1 MRFLICVSICFLL
14 GINSFAQAYK
24 IDPVRADSNL
34 KKTEF
39 VIISS
44 IQIIGNKITKNQII
58 TRELEYAIGDSI
70 QSDEFLALTEQSK
83 KNILN
88 TSLFNFASIEY
99 AFMDHQRLFI
109 IINVIERWYTLPLPI
124 FEIEDNNFNTWWREK
139 DLSRINYGFH
149 LTRNNFRGRKEDLK
163 VTAQFGFTERIR
175 LRYDIPYI
183 SKNQKG
189 GLGFKFSYNR
199 RDEITY
205 NSFDNER
212 LQFKSQTAD
221 ALKNYSAGVNYK
233 YRNAIFNTHAV
244 GFEFD
249 QNEVLDSVR
258 ILNPN
263 FLGQGRKAISYF
275 SLFYIFTHDRRDSRN
290 YPLEGDYARL
300 LAQKT
305 GLGIRNNGVDIT
317 NFDLQYKRF
326 WALGKRLFLANSIR
340 TEFALNNNQP
350 YILRNGIGYSSSYH
364 IRGYEYY
371 VIDGQNI
378 ILNRNQI
385 RYQIVKPRSA
395 DIKFIGYDKLTKFH
409 YAFYLGLFTDFAFV
423 EANGNYPENN
433 LANQW
438 LFGSGIGLDF
448 VSYYDVVI
456 RTEYSFNKLGESG
469 IFLHFVAPI

>member
-1 MRFLICVSICFLL
+1 MRFLFCVIICF
-14 GINSFAQAYK
+14 SFSANLFSQAFK
-24 IDPVRADSNL
+24 IDPVKADSNL
-34 KKTEF
+34 DSTAF
-39 VIISS
+39 IIISS
-44 IQIIGNKITKNQII
+44 IQILGNKITKNQII
-58 TRELEYAIGDSI
+58 TRELEFEIGDTI
-70 QSDEFLALTEQSK
+70 QSSDFLALTEQSR

-88 TSLFNFASIEY
+88 TSLFNFTNIEY
-99 AFMDHQRLFI
+99 AFLDKERVFI

-124 FEIEDNNFNTWWREK
+124 FEIEDNNFNTWWKDK

-163 VTAQFGFTERIR
+163 ITAQFGFTERIR

-212 LQFKSQTAD
+212 LQFKSESAD
-221 ALKNYSAGVNYK
+221 ALKNYATGISYN
-233 YRNAIFNTHAV
+233 YRNAIFSTHSI
-244 GFEFD
+244 GLDFD

-263 FLGQGRKAISYF
+263 YLGKGRKSTSYF
-275 SLFYIFTHDRRDSRN
+275 SIYYIFTHDKRDSRN
-290 YPLEGDYARL
+290 YPLEGSYTKV
-300 LAQKT
+300 LAEKT
-305 GLGIRNNGVDIT
+305 GIGIRKNGVDIT
-317 NFDLQYKRF
+317 NFDIQHKRF
-326 WALGKRLFLANSIR
+326 WSLGKRLYLASSLR
-340 TEFALNNNQP
+340 TEIALNNRQP

-378 ILNRNQI
+378 GLNRNQL

-409 YAFYLGLFTDFAFV
+409 YAFYLGVFTDFAYV
-423 EANGNYPENN
+423 DANSNYPNN
-433 LANQW
+433 TLSNQW
-438 LFGSGIGLDF
+438 LFGSGVGLDF

-469 IFLHFVAPI
+469 LFLHFVAPI

>member
-1 MRFLICVSICFLL
+1 MRFLFCVVICFFLFFNL
-14 GINSFAQAYK
+14 NAQAYK
-24 IDPVRADSNL
+24 IDPVKADSNL
-34 KKTEF
+34 KKTEY
-39 VIISS
+39 VLISS
-44 IQIIGNKITKNQII
+44 IQIVGNKITKDKII
-58 TRELEYAIGDSI
+58 TRELEYALGDTILS
-70 QSDEFLALTEQSK
+70 SDFLALTEQSR

-88 TSLFNFASIEY
+88 TSLFNFTSIEY
-99 AFMDHQRLFI
+99 AFLDEKRIFI

-124 FEIEDNNFNTWWREK
+124 FEIEDNNFNTWWRDK

-163 VTAQFGFTERIR
+163 ITAQFGFTERIR
-175 LRYDIPYI
+175 IRYDIPYI

-212 LQFKSQTAD
+212 LQFKSESAD
-221 ALKNYSAGVNYK
+221 ALKNYSAGVNYR
-233 YRNAIFNTHAV
+233 YRNAIFNTHSI
-244 GFEFD
+244 GLEFD

-263 FLGQGRKAISYF
+263 FLGNNRTRNSYF
-275 SLFYIFTHDRRDSRN
+275 SLIYTFVHDKRDSRS
-290 YPLEGDYARL
+290 YPLEGDYFRL
-300 LAQKT
+300 FAKKS
-305 GLGIRNNGVDIT
+305 GLGLRSNRVDIT
-317 NFDLQYKRF
+317 NFDFQYKKF
-326 WALGKRLFLANSIR
+326 WSLGKRFYLASSLR
-340 TEFALNNNQP
+340 TEFALNDNQP
-350 YILRNGIGYSSSYH
+350 YVLRNGIGYSSSYH

-378 ILNRNQI
+378 VLNRNQV

-423 EANGNYPENN
+423 DASSNYPQNN

-438 LFGSGIGLDF
+438 LYGTGIGLDF